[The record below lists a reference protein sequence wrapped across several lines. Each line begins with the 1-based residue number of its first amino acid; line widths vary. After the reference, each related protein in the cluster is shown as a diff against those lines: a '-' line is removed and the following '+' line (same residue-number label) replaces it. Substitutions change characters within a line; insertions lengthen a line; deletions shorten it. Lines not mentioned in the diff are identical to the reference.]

1 MVMEIS
7 VHDIETDLCKW
18 YERQGYKKV
27 KLIQYPRAEEIGEG
41 VDVTMQIMKKI
52 IPYTSLGEDPYFR
65 LCS

>member
-18 YERQGYKKV
+18 YERQGYKKE
-27 KLIQYPRAEEIGEG
+27 KLIPYPRPEEVREG
-41 VDVTMQIMKKI
+41 VDVTMQIMKKT
-52 IPYTSLGEDPYFR
+52 IPYSSLGRGPYFR